1 MFLRLS
7 RGRGTR
13 KPQTECSEPVLHVL
27 LYLLKPQ
34 PNGHALAVGNEAA
47 SYKVLRAWP
56 SSIPPRGAFC
66 GTLGSASPS
75 VHSGGRASG
84 ATAAPSGF
92 GGASGRRS
100 RSFWPRGVGKPTVGG
115 TVGTTGGGV
124 SRGAW
129 DRPCPGCAG
138 SCAEGTSS
146 GGGGPGPS
154 RIERGFLVPRPREPG
169 EELPRPIGERTGP
182 LPPIGVARP
191 MGVVERPASSCS
203 MLSCFSEI

>member
-7 RGRGTR
+7 RGRGHKKTPEGMLR
-13 KPQTECSEPVLHVL
+13 SGVHVL

-34 PNGHALAVGNEAA
+34 PNGDALAVGNEAA
-47 SYKVLRAWP
+47 SYKVLRAWS
-56 SSIPPRGAFC
+56 SSIPPRGSFC

-75 VHSGGRASG
+75 VHSGGRAAD

-92 GGASGRRS
+92 GGASGRRA
-100 RSFWPRGVGKPTVGG
+100 RSFWPRGA
-115 TVGTTGGGV
+115 

-129 DRPCPGCAG
+129 VLPCPGCAG
-138 SCAEGTSS
+138 SCATSGTAS
-146 GGGGPGPS
+146 GGGGPDPS
-154 RIERGFLVPRPREPG
+154 RIERGFLETRPREPG

-182 LPPIGVARP
+182 SPPIGVARP